1 MEMKFRVEINKIGN
15 WETTEKMNET
25 KNCFFEMIN
34 TDNTLVRL
42 IKEDQRYWYKL
53 SKLGMKDGISTDP

>member
-15 WETTEKMNET
+15 SETTEKMNET

-42 IKEDQRYWYKL
+42 TNKRRPKIL
-53 SKLGMKDGISTDP
+53 I